1 MCKEEK
7 KETVTREY
15 KDSVFVDL
23 FTSYESPIS
32 LYNALSFSNVSKDTK
47 VQSLQISNA
56 LYTSLRCDL
65 AFTIKNELIVIV
77 EHQSTVNQNMPTRLL
92 LYVAMLYLNILDE
105 DARYARI
112 LKRFKQLQNLS
123 LKK

>member
-7 KETVTREY
+7 KETITREY
-15 KDSVFVDL
+15 KNSVFVDL

-47 VQSLQISNA
+47 VKSLQISNA

-65 AFTIKNELIVIV
+65 AFT
-77 EHQSTVNQNMPTRLL
+77 
-92 LYVAMLYLNILDE
+92 
-105 DARYARI
+105 
-112 LKRFKQLQNLS
+112 
-123 LKK
+123 

>member
-7 KETVTREY
+7 KESVTREY

-32 LYNALSFSNVSKDTK
+32 LYNAVSFSNVPANTK

-65 AFTIKNELIVIV
+65 AFT
-77 EHQSTVNQNMPTRLL
+77 
-92 LYVAMLYLNILDE
+92 
-105 DARYARI
+105 
-112 LKRFKQLQNLS
+112 
-123 LKK
+123 